1 MAGWMSRKG
10 RTRAGSPLEEGEE
23 RKKPR
28 LKWEGDPGASTF
40 LDQVEEEEENEEPVQ
55 DSGGDAEEMTREP
68 GAGITRCQGDREI

>member
-28 LKWEGDPGASTF
+28 PKGAGDPGASTF
-40 LDQVEEEEENEEPVQ
+40 QDQVEEEEESEEAVQ
-55 DSGGDAEEMTREP
+55 DPGGDAEEMPREP
-68 GAGITRCQGDREI
+68 GAGITRCQGEREI